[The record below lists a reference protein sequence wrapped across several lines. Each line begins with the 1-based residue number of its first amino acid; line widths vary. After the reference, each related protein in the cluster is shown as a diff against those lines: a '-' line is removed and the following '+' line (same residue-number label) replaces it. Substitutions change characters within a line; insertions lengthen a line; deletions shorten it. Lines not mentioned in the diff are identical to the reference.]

1 MTLRAAALC
10 VFCTTIV
17 ISNLSALFGEEA
29 AAISPNRGV
38 IEFFKGD
45 KFEGLYTWLEH
56 SKYDDPNKVLT
67 LKDGVLH
74 FSGNANGYVCTKK
87 PYKDYHLVVEYRWG
101 DKTFGSRKTM
111 ARDSGIFFHCGPHDG
126 TYQGQ
131 FPSSF
136 EAQIIQGGT
145 GDLELIP
152 GCRPDGS
159 RIAFSLTCELS
170 EKLDY
175 AGKPLWKKGGRRV
188 RLSEQDTWRISWF
201 GHDPDW
207 KNVLDYKAKN
217 DLASPGKE
225 WTHLDLICDGGH
237 IQYYVNGVL
246 AIEAFDADPCCGKIA
261 LQCEEA
267 EMDFRRFELHPLKT
281 SKQLLA
287 K

>member
-1 MTLRAAALC
+1 MTFRTVALC
-10 VFCTTIV
+10 VFCMAIV
-17 ISNLSALFGEEA
+17 FSSLSVTCGEESE
-29 AAISPNRGV
+29 AISPKDGV
-38 IEFFKGD
+38 ITFFEGD
-45 KFEGLYTWLEH
+45 KLEGLYTWLEH
-56 SKYDDPNKVLT
+56 SKYEDPNKVLSV
-67 LKDGVLH
+67 KDGVVH
-74 FSGNANGYVCTKK
+74 FTGDANGYICTKK
-87 PYKDYHLVVEYRWG
+87 TYKDYHLVLDYRWG

-111 ARDSGIFFHCGPHDG
+111 AKDSGIFFHCGPHDG

-136 EAQIIQGGT
+136 EAQIIEGGT

-152 GCRPDGS
+152 GHRPDGS
-159 RIAFSLTCELS
+159 RITFSLSCELS

-175 AGKPLWKKGGRRV
+175 ASKPLWKKGGRRV
-188 RLSEQDTWRISWF
+188 HLSERDTWRISWF

-207 KNVLDYKAKN
+207 KNVLGYKAKN

-237 IQYYVNGVL
+237 IKYYVNGIL
-246 AIEAFDADPCCGKIA
+246 AIEAFDANPCSGKIA
-261 LQCEEA
+261 LQLEEA
-267 EMDFRRFELHPLKT
+267 ELDFRHFELHPLTK